1 MGGFLRCVAVIALTP
16 MNTPDSTGA
25 SRCRNATNGSKNTVG
40 RVMGMTKTPRSLRS
54 VAVRKSVGNNFDAAT
69 GRTVSAVASL
79 IAAASVSSGAQAQQS
94 NLPPVT
100 VDAPVQR
107 PRPVASKPTSD
118 QVRARNALRRA
129 AQRQQAAQQTA
140 PPTPS
145 GPADANPY
153 ADPAAPYKVDH
164 VQAGG
169 KFPEKLVDTPK
180 SITVLSKEVL
190 ADKNATSLKQA
201 ILSTAGVT
209 LGTGEGGNA
218 FGDRFFIRG
227 FDARNDIFI
236 DGVRDS
242 GVSVRENFFTEQV
255 EILRGP
261 GSTFSG
267 RGIAGG
273 AINIVTKQAT
283 TDKSFYNM
291 DTTFGTDQTKRVTLD
306 VNQVINPT
314 LAVRAGGLFQDAD
327 VAGRDFVK
335 DNRNGAFV
343 ATTWKP
349 TDTVKVTANYIHTEL
364 TGVPDFGVPYYRPST
379 ASTAGGPFPDFGSNR
394 NNWYGQINRDFYR
407 TGQDIGSLNAE
418 VQITPD
424 LMVSNRFRA
433 SRSTQNYVGTLPE
446 SPTLAPGAPFT
457 AYTLTMNPQSRL
469 QITDVI
475 ANQTEATYKF
485 QDGVGFR
492 HTALAGIEVDRERS
506 SIDKYLGLTS
516 EGNGVPVTPGG
527 SPTGVSVFNP
537 QDTFLPGKALALAGL
552 PTKIGIDTVSGYVM
566 DSANYRDL
574 LILNGGFRYDN
585 YDLDTSAY
593 AANGSLS
600 KQSASFLIPNFNL
613 GLTLKPLP
621 NGSVYVAYATS
632 ANPVGAEFDGTSTAY
647 GGVNPALAGGNNQI
661 FGPEKNKAI
670 ELGTKW
676 ELFDRHLLL
685 TAALFQTTKENARE
699 AQNVGSAA
707 AASPLG
713 CVYPTGTTGNIS
725 CITAGAAY
733 RIRGIDLGIGGK
745 ITDKWSVFGGLVL
758 MQSEVTTSRAPS
770 ANTAL
775 YPTNVG
781 LPLANIAHQSFS
793 MLSKYQLTDVW
804 ELGGQAVYRSGIRG
818 GTLLAANQGTSI
830 PDYWR
835 FDVFAEAKIN
845 KNWQLKLF
853 VNNIFDKRYYDALYQ
868 SAAPFVLEAP
878 GRAAYLVISARY

>member
-1 MGGFLRCVAVIALTP
+1 MK
-16 MNTPDSTGA
+16 M
-25 SRCRNATNGSKNTVG
+25 G
-40 RVMGMTKTPRSLRS
+40 RVVMGQVVAPKSLRS
-54 VAVRKSVGNNFDAAT
+54 VAAFDLAYEKSAGIS
-69 GRTVSAVASL
+69 GKKVSAVASL
-79 IAAASVSSGAQAQQS
+79 IAAASVSSGAEAQQS

-107 PRPVASKPTSD
+107 PRPTASKPTPD

-129 AQRQQAAQQTA
+129 AQRQQAQQAA
-140 PPTPS
+140 PATPS
-145 GPADANPY
+145 GPADADPY

-190 ADKNATSLKQA
+190 EDKNATTLKQA

-209 LGTGEGGNA
+209 LGSGEGGNA

-236 DGVRDS
+236 DGVRDA

-267 RGIAGG
+267 RGVAGG

-283 TDKSFYNM
+283 TAKSFYNM

-306 VNQVINPT
+306 VNQVIDPT
-314 LAVRAGGLFQDAD
+314 LAVRVGGLFQDAN
-327 VAGRDFVK
+327 VAGRDYVT

-349 TDTVKVTANYIHTEL
+349 TDTVKVTGNYIHTEL
-364 TGVPDFGVPYYRPST
+364 TGRPDFGVPYYRPST
-379 ASTAGGPFPDFGSNR
+379 TSTAGGPFPDFGANR
-394 NNWYGQINRDFYR
+394 NNWYGFVNRDFFR
-407 TGQDIGSLNAE
+407 TGQDIGTINAE

-424 LMVSNRFRA
+424 LMVSNKIRA
-433 SRSTQNYVGTLPE
+433 SRSTQNYIGTLPE
-446 SPTLAPGAPFT
+446 APKLVDPLSASTLSA
-457 AYTLTMNPQSRL
+457 NPQSRF
-469 QITDVI
+469 QVTDVF

-485 QDGVGFR
+485 NDDVGFR
-492 HTALAGIEVDRERS
+492 HTLLGGVEYDRERS
-506 SIDKYLGLTS
+506 SIDSYTGLSS
-516 EGNGVPVTPGG
+516 ELTTGTPFSG
-527 SPTGVSVFNP
+527 SGSKTDVSVFAP
-537 QDTFLPGKALALAGL
+537 QYTNLPFGIPSLTGS

-574 LILNGGFRYDN
+574 VILNGGFRYDDYSIN
-585 YDLDTSAY
+585 TRKV
-593 AANGSLS
+593 GSPNQ
-600 KQSASFLIPNFNL
+600 QSAEFLIPNFNL
-613 GLTLKPLP
+613 GLTLKPAP

-647 GGVNPALAGGNNQI
+647 GGLNPNLPGGSTQI

-699 AQNVGSAA
+699 SQNVGSAA
-707 AASPLG
+707 AAAPLG
-713 CVYPTGTTGNIS
+713 CVYPTGTSGNIS

-733 RIRGIDLGIGGK
+733 RIRGIDLGVGGK

-758 MQSEVTTSRAPS
+758 MQSEVTQSLAPS
-770 ANTAL
+770 ANKAL

-781 LPLANIAHQSFS
+781 RPLANIAHESFS
-793 MLSKYQLTDVW
+793 LLTKYQLTDVW
-804 ELGGQAVYRSGIRG
+804 ELGGQAVYRSKIYG

-830 PDYWR
+830 PSYWR
-835 FDVFAEAKIN
+835 FDMFAEAKIN
-845 KNWQLKLF
+845 KNWQVKLF

-878 GRAAYLVISARY
+878 GRAAYVVLSARY

>member
-1 MGGFLRCVAVIALTP
+1 MGRL
-16 MNTPDSTGA
+16 
-25 SRCRNATNGSKNTVG
+25 
-40 RVMGMTKTPRSLRS
+40 VMGQVVAPRSLRS
-54 VAVRKSVGNNFDAAT
+54 VVAFNSMDEKSAGIS
-69 GRTVSAVASL
+69 GKKVSAVASL
-79 IAAASVSSGAQAQQS
+79 IAVASVSSGAEAQQS

-107 PRPVASKPTSD
+107 PRPVASKPSPE

-129 AQRQQAAQQTA
+129 AQRQQAQQTA
-140 PPTPS
+140 PTTPS

-190 ADKNATSLKQA
+190 EDKNATTLKQA

-209 LGTGEGGNA
+209 LGSGEGGNA

-267 RGIAGG
+267 RGVAGG

-283 TDKSFYNM
+283 TGASFYNM
-291 DTTFGTDQTKRVTLD
+291 DSTFGTDQTKRVTLD
-306 VNQVINPT
+306 VNQVIDPT
-314 LAVRAGGLFQDAD
+314 LAVRVGGLFQDAN
-327 VAGRDFVK
+327 VAGRDYVT

-349 TDTVKVTANYIHTEL
+349 TDTIRVTGNYIHTEL
-364 TGVPDFGVPYYRPST
+364 TGLPDFGVPYYRPST
-379 ASTAGGPFPDFGSNR
+379 ASTAGGPFPDFGASR
-394 NNWYGQINRDFYR
+394 KNWYGFVNRDFFR
-407 TGQDIGSLNAE
+407 TGQDIGTINAE

-424 LMVSNRFRA
+424 LMISNKFRA
-433 SRSTQNYVGTLPE
+433 SRSTQNYIGTLPE
-446 SPTLAPGAPFT
+446 APSLKDPLSAS
-457 AYTLTMNPQSRL
+457 TLTSNPQSRF
-469 QITDVI
+469 QITDVL

-485 QDGVGFR
+485 LDGAGFK
-492 HTALAGIEVDRERS
+492 HTALAGVEVDRERS
-506 SIDKYLGLTS
+506 SIDRYLGLTS
-516 EGNGVPVTPGG
+516 EATGIPSSPSG
-527 SPTGVSVFNP
+527 SPTNTSVFFP
-537 QDTFLPGKALALAGL
+537 QNTYLPFGIPSLSGL

-566 DSANYRDL
+566 DSANYHDL
-574 LILNGGFRYDN
+574 LILNGGFRYDD
-585 YDLDTSAY
+585 YSIKTTGY
-593 AANGSLS
+593 AANGAFGQ
-600 KQSASFLIPNFNL
+600 QSAEFLIPNFNL

-647 GGVNPALAGGNNQI
+647 GGLNPTLPGGNTQI

-699 AQNVGSAA
+699 SQNVGSAA
-707 AASPLG
+707 VAAPLG

-733 RIRGIDLGIGGK
+733 RIRGIDLGVGGK

-758 MQSEVTTSRAPS
+758 MQSEVTQSLAPS
-770 ANTAL
+770 ANRTL

-781 LPLANIAHQSFS
+781 RPLANIAHESFS
-793 MLSKYQLTDVW
+793 LLSKYQLNDTW
-804 ELGGQAVYRSGIRG
+804 ELGGQAVYRSKIYG
-818 GTLLAANQGTSI
+818 GTLLAANQGTSL
-830 PDYWR
+830 PSYWR
-835 FDVFAEAKIN
+835 FDAFAEAKLDQHW
-845 KNWQLKLF
+845 KLKLF

-878 GRAAYLVISARY
+878 GRAAYVVLSARY